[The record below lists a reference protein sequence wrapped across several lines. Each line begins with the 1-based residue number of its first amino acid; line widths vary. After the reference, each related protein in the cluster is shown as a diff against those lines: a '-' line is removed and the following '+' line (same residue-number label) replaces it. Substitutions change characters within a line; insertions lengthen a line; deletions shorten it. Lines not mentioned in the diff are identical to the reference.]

1 MSLRTLTFRHDDS
14 TDHVG
19 VRFAHPNLR
28 ALEYLKIT
36 MTDVIVSGVSLLRGG
51 GNERIREVA
60 SLSFSRVT
68 YEYVVQNAQGGSGG
82 TVTAGFD
89 IKGNKEV

>member
-28 ALEYLKIT
+28 ADIEIAANSGRMEAWVVT
-36 MTDVIVSGVSLLRGG
+36 THPDGSTIVEVLDALGKPKPIDTSRILIPGTNLSG
-51 GNERIREVA
+51 
-60 SLSFSRVT
+60 
-68 YEYVVQNAQGGSGG
+68 AQP
-82 TVTAGFD
+82 
-89 IKGNKEV
+89 